1 MWMEMHSRIFAC
13 LQTSYSC
20 NCCYN
25 GDQNQATNNNNNNNN
40 QIFFSNFFLGVF
52 SELNSSGCC
61 CCSYQFKIEIIE
73 L

>member
-13 LQTSYSC
+13 LQTSCSC

-25 GDQNQATNNNNNNNN
+25 EIKIQPPTTTTTTTTTKFSFQ
-40 QIFFSNFFLGVF
+40 FFFGVF

-61 CCSYQFKIEIIE
+61 CSSYQFEIEIIE